1 MSFIDGYLVEI
12 NQFPRNGDLYTIKD
26 YFYYDSNTQEYGY
39 RDTVI
44 PKEDIINNTEMSDII
59 SLEEIINNK
68 IPVMR
73 RVIDLNKQTES
84 WIFDTNSLK
93 ETKK

>member
-12 NQFPRNGDLYTIKD
+12 NQFPRYGDLYTIRD
-26 YFYYDSNTQEYGY
+26 YFYYNSNVQEYGH

-44 PKEDIINNTEMSDII
+44 PKEDIINNDAMSDTYIKD
-59 SLEEIINNK
+59 IINNK
-68 IPVMR
+68 TPVMR

-84 WIFDTNSLK
+84 WIFEPTS
-93 ETKK
+93 

>member
-1 MSFIDGYLVEI
+1 MSFIDGYLIEI
-12 NQFPRNGDLYTIKD
+12 NQFPRYGDLYTIKD
-26 YFYYDSNTQEYGY
+26 YFYYDSNTQEYGH

-44 PKEDIINNTEMSDII
+44 PKEDIINNDVMTDTY
-59 SLEEIINNK
+59 LKDIINNK

-84 WIFDTNSLK
+84 WVF
-93 ETKK
+93 EPAV

>member
-1 MSFIDGYLVEI
+1 MSFIDGYLIEI
-12 NQFPRNGDLYTIKD
+12 NQFPRFGDLYTIKD
-26 YFYYDSNTQEYGY
+26 YFYYNSDVKKYGH

-44 PKEDIINNTEMSDII
+44 PKEDIINNSAMSDTY
-59 SLEEIINNK
+59 LKEIINNK

-84 WIFDTNSLK
+84 WIFEPTVKGN
-93 ETKK
+93 